1 MLENRVF
8 TLMLSQDRGEL
19 VLGGHDP
26 KAVKG
31 PMVTTPVRAS
41 PMPDGTNVFMH
52 YMIDVQSVKVGGHE
66 LLNFKDESIA
76 IQAILDSGTSCLV
89 VPDDTFEGGLLA
101 SPFKTFQK
109 RFGELDEP
117 TIEITIEGQTFTL
130 PYDDY
135 MVDDKPCVMKMKS
148 TPRTFLLGDVFFR
161 RMVVV
166 HDLNDPAAPTISFGQ
181 RADDYPLTPTL
192 KTIGARHHVPL
203 GKKQVQKPQPETV
216 HATADAGAGDDADE
230 AATAD
235 APVEGAKGRSGP
247 PPVQEQ
253 QAQIQQQQAALP
265 GQQQQPPPQWP
276 QQQWQAPQ
284 VVQQPGQ
291 GGVNSA
297 YAFTNTGG
305 EGAPRGSYAQP
316 MASQG
321 SMQPQMQQQ
330 PPQMQ
335 MQQPQMQQPQIQQ
348 PQMQQPQMQQ
358 PQMQQPQM
366 QGTMQPQ
373 MQPQQPVQGGAMFS
387 YTAPAG
393 GVLPQQPQ
401 QASQPPQGP
410 AMVPAGP
417 AAAPQA
423 FRGGMGMEP
432 ASSAPMIQQPGEE
445 APTHTSGRRLLGSTA
460 EVQRVP
466 MTTSNSYIYY
476 AQLGVGTPRQN
487 DIHVIL
493 DTGSSV
499 FAIFAVPHGGPTLL
513 VICLLVCACILGATS
528 IGLLALSWY
537 QGEYEEE
544 FPEHPGDHDPL
555 LPGGERDLP
564 SKA

>member
-1 MLENRVF
+1 
-8 TLMLSQDRGEL
+8 MLSQDRGEL

-181 RADDYPLTPTL
+181 RADDYALTPTL

-216 HATADAGAGDDADE
+216 HATADAGTGGDADE

-247 PPVQEQ
+247 PPVQQQQ
-253 QAQIQQQQAALP
+253 QAQIQQQQAAFP

-284 VVQQPGQ
+284 VVQQPGR
-291 GGVNSA
+291 GGLNSA

-305 EGAPRGSYAQP
+305 EGAPQGSYAQP

-335 MQQPQMQQPQIQQ
+335 MQQPQMQM
-348 PQMQQPQMQQ
+348 PQMQM
-358 PQMQQPQM
+358 
-366 QGTMQPQ
+366 PQ
-373 MQPQQPVQGGAMFS
+373 MQPQQPAQGGAMFS

-393 GVLPQQPQ
+393 GVPPQQPQ
-401 QASQPPQGP
+401 QGP

-417 AAAPQA
+417 SAAPQA

-537 QGEYEEE
+537 QGEYEDEL
-544 FPEHPGDHDPL
+544 PEHPGDHDPL